1 MTFIRHWRSLSHW
14 HQLTP
19 FDLWT
24 YFQNNHCKHHL
35 TVLPYFNCFIIIF
48 SFFSR
53 KFHKFFRIFSK
64 LEFLSNTFLS
74 RNTLSS
80 MAFFA
85 RAAAISSGD
94 CDSIPFRMSKS
105 GITDFIPFRSI
116 FQKMEYFCWFVIEL
130 RNPKESSLAKFRIG
144 WSSNDA
150 LS

>member
-1 MTFIRHWRSLSHW
+1 MQKLKFRKVSGFFTMTFIRHWRSLSHW

-19 FDLWT
+19 FDPGT

-35 TVLPYFNCFIIIF
+35 TVLLYFNCLINIF
-48 SFFSR
+48 PFFSR
-53 KFHKFFRIFSK
+53 KFHKIFRILSK
-64 LEFLSNTFLS
+64 LEFLSNIFLS

-80 MAFFA
+80 IAFFA

-116 FQKMEYFCWFVIEL
+116 FQKNGIFLLVFDWI
-130 RNPKESSLAKFRIG
+130 KES
-144 WSSNDA
+144 
-150 LS
+150 